1 MGTAYDEQ
9 RVALQMQE
17 TYLWRME
24 RCNTLHAIEQELQQ
38 LQRERDPRDD
48 MEVENPTAK
57 EEESPTTMDKINKF
71 DGSADDGSRS
81 SSSTRE

>member
-1 MGTAYDEQ
+1 MGTACDEQ

-24 RCNTLHAIEQELQQ
+24 RRNTLHASEQELQHV
-38 LQRERDPRDD
+38 QRERGPRDN

-57 EEESPTTMDKINKF
+57 EEESPTTV
-71 DGSADDGSRS
+71 G
-81 SSSTRE
+81 